1 MPPIPGFL
9 GVKIALWTPVSAGDF
24 SGATESGSNTFY
36 HKGNLATSMESSGGF
51 FFFLSLFVSEQ
62 GLIQPGL
69 VSYVAKDGTC
79 DALAQP
85 GEYF

>member
-9 GVKIALWTPVSAGDF
+9 GVKVALWTPVSAGDF
-24 SGATESGSNTFY
+24 SGATESDR
-36 HKGNLATSMESSGGF
+36 GNLATSMESSGGF
-51 FFFLSLFVSEQ
+51 FFLSLFVSEQ
-62 GLIQPGL
+62 GLTQPGL

-85 GEYF
+85 GGYF

>member
-1 MPPIPGFL
+1 MISLEPLSQAATHSITGETWPPAWSL
-9 GVKIALWTPVSAGDF
+9 LEVL
-24 SGATESGSNTFY
+24 
-36 HKGNLATSMESSGGF
+36 F
-51 FFFLSLFVSEQ
+51 FFFWSLFVSKQ

-85 GEYF
+85 GGYF